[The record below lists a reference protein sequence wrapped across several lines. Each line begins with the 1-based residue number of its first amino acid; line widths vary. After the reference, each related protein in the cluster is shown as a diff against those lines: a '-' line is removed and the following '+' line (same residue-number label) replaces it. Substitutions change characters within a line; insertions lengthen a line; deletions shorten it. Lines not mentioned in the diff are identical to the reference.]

1 MEIYI
6 NGEKVSYTLQN
17 EKTFNDVLEFILSF
31 LDKNDLYIDK
41 ISINNQ
47 SYDFDQIEKFKP
59 YPIDQIEKIDIKAAF
74 KQELVSETVEN
85 IISYLTNVVSYIK
98 ENENY
103 SEENLNKIKEGL
115 NWCINVVDKILTIYS
130 VSIEYFLTKSEK
142 QFSFVCQQLKEIS
155 ENIHL
160 ISSNKEFK
168 QQFLEVIV
176 DFMDGMIKIVTYVF
190 VRLKNLPKETK
201 KDHFITLF
209 EDNIKLL
216 SKVKELFINIANNFK
231 EGKEKS
237 AMELFS
243 SSINFL
249 AFYFE
254 VLILCTES
262 FADSEYNF
270 SEIHESIKTF
280 SEIFG
285 NIKTSIAEKDYINLS
300 DILEYEINEPL
311 NKLIFQT
318 RNLVDFLSNFNAKD
332 DKKTE

>member
-47 SYDFDQIEKFKP
+47 SYDFEEVEKFKS
-59 YPIDQIEKIDIKAAF
+59 YSIEQIDKVDIKAAF

-85 IISYLTNVVSYIK
+85 IISYLTNVVSYFK

-103 SEENLNKIKEGL
+103 TEENLNKIKDGL
-115 NWCINVVDKILTIYS
+115 IWCINVVDKILVIYS
-130 VSIEYFLTKSEK
+130 VSVEYFLTKSEK
-142 QFSFVCQQLKEIS
+142 QFSFVCQQLKEIA
-155 ENIHL
+155 ENLHL

-168 QQFLEVIV
+168 QQLLETIV

-201 KDHFITLF
+201 KEHFITLF

-216 SKVKELFINIANNFK
+216 SKIKELFISIANNFK
-231 EGKEKS
+231 EGKEKT

-254 VLILCTES
+254 VLILCTDS
-262 FADSEYNF
+262 FSDSDYNF
-270 SEIHESIKTF
+270 SEIHDSIKSF
-280 SEIFG
+280 SEIFS
-285 NIKTSIAEKDYINLS
+285 NIKTSIAEKDYVNLS
-300 DILEYEINEPL
+300 DILEYEINEPI
-311 NKLIFQT
+311 NKLIIQT
-318 RNLVDFLSNFNAKD
+318 NNLVDYLKNYKIENNSKSN
-332 DKKTE
+332 

>member
-47 SYDFDQIEKFKP
+47 SYDFEEVEKFKS
-59 YPIDQIEKIDIKAAF
+59 YSIEQIDKVDIKAAF

-103 SEENLNKIKEGL
+103 TEENLNKIKDGL
-115 NWCINVVDKILTIYS
+115 IWCINVVDKILVIYS
-130 VSIEYFLTKSEK
+130 VSVEYFLTKSEK
-142 QFSFVCQQLKEIS
+142 QFSFVCQQLKEIA
-155 ENIHL
+155 ENLHL

-168 QQFLEVIV
+168 QQLLETIV

-201 KDHFITLF
+201 KEHFITLF

-216 SKVKELFINIANNFK
+216 SKIKELFISIANNFK
-231 EGKEKS
+231 EGKEKT

-254 VLILCTES
+254 VLILCTDS
-262 FADSEYNF
+262 FSDSDYNF
-270 SEIHESIKTF
+270 SEIHDSIKSF

-285 NIKTSIAEKDYINLS
+285 NIKTSIAEKDYVNLS
-300 DILEYEINEPL
+300 DILEYEINEPI
-311 NKLIFQT
+311 NKLIIQT
-318 RNLVDFLSNFNAKD
+318 NNLVDYLKNYKIENNSKSN
-332 DKKTE
+332 

>member
-47 SYDFDQIEKFKP
+47 EYDFKEIEKFKS
-59 YPIDQIEKIDIKAAF
+59 YSIEQIDKVDIKAAF

-103 SEENLNKIKEGL
+103 TEENLNKIKDGL
-115 NWCINVVDKILTIYS
+115 IWCTNVVDKILIIYS
-130 VSIEYFLTKSEK
+130 VSVEYFLTKSEK
-142 QFSFVCQQLKEIS
+142 QFSFVCNQLKEIA
-155 ENIHL
+155 ENLHL
-160 ISSNKEFK
+160 IFSNKEFK
-168 QQFLEVIV
+168 QQLLETIV

-190 VRLKNLPKETK
+190 VRLKNLPTETK
-201 KDHFITLF
+201 KEHFITLF

-216 SKVKELFINIANNFK
+216 SKIKELFVSIANNFK
-231 EGKEKS
+231 EGKEKT

-254 VLILCTES
+254 VLILCTDS
-262 FADSEYNF
+262 FADSDYNF
-270 SEIHESIKTF
+270 SEIHDLIKSF

-285 NIKTSIAEKDYINLS
+285 NIKTSIAEKDYVNLS
-300 DILEYEINEPL
+300 DILEYEINEPI
-311 NKLIFQT
+311 NKLISQT
-318 RNLVDFLSNFNAKD
+318 KNLVDFLKNYKIENNTKSN
-332 DKKTE
+332 